1 MAVLVVQL
9 LVLLVVVVGQAGL
22 AASRQEC
29 RRFPK
34 NRATACGGCV
44 ADGAVPRSGLALP
57 AQGGGLSGGF
67 PPIGRRALP

>member
-1 MAVLVVQL
+1 MLRLVVVLVVLVVLVL
-9 LVLLVVVVGQAGL
+9 LVLLVVVGVREVGDVRRRSMTYAAKQAGL

-44 ADGAVPRSGLALP
+44 A
-57 AQGGGLSGGF
+57 
-67 PPIGRRALP
+67 

>member
-29 RRFPK
+29 RCLPK
-34 NRATACGGCV
+34 NRATACGGGV
-44 ADGAVPRSGLALP
+44 A
-57 AQGGGLSGGF
+57 
-67 PPIGRRALP
+67 